1 MLHCKYCKNSVVVY
15 LLISTPITHKTLP
28 TFTGMWWGN
37 MQRLNQGANSF
48 YRKCLMLTWYLML
61 TAFWLAGRWEE
72 RTRPKSL
79 QERCRASL
87 NTCWEER
94 RTSPWRLITSSPTP
108 RFSTFLASLKASW
121 IQVRAEA
128 APVLRTC
135 GRVGV
140 PCELRVLFVQIATW
154 CSALR
159 ETRSAMGSPSP
170 PLARRCWWSSPPPSG
185 TWWKVKRLG
194 TCSKRFFIYWF
205 YLYIKRWFR
214 VNPVNVSYRWI

>member
-108 RFSTFLASLKASW
+108 RFSTFLESLKASW

-128 APVLRTC
+128 APVLRTR

-140 PCELRVLFVQIATW
+140 PCELRVCL
-154 CSALR
+154 CRSLR
-159 ETRSAMGSPSP
+159 G
-170 PLARRCWWSSPPPSG
+170 ARRSERRVQPWVRQVHRWHGAAGGARHRRQGHDERWRDSG
-185 TWWKVKRLG
+185 HAQSGSL
-194 TCSKRFFIYWF
+194 FIYF
-205 YLYIKRWFR
+205 IYI
-214 VNPVNVSYRWI
+214 